1 MTPFLKIFKAL
12 FTIFYL
18 QNFPLDEQ
26 EIVHDYSAKS
36 AKDCE
41 LIIDPKD
48 AIYLEAPDFMNR
60 QDAFILPPT
69 YVPTHV
75 PTSDISPATANRI
88 KQRIN
93 H

>member
-1 MTPFLKIFKAL
+1 MTFLKIFKAL
-12 FTIFYL
+12 LAMFYL
-18 QNFPLDEQ
+18 NNFPLKER
-26 EIVHDYSAKS
+26 EIVHNYSTKS

-60 QDAFILPPT
+60 QDAFVLPPT

-75 PTSDISPATANRI
+75 PTSDISPATANCI
-88 KQRIN
+88 KQNIN

>member
-1 MTPFLKIFKAL
+1 MTSFLKIFKAL
-12 FTIFYL
+12 FAMFYL
-18 QNFPLDEQ
+18 QNFPLEEQ

-48 AIYLEAPDFMNR
+48 AIYLETPDFMNR

-69 YVPTHV
+69 YVPTHI
-75 PTSDISPATANRI
+75 PTTDISPATANFVKR
-88 KQRIN
+88 RFDR
-93 H
+93 